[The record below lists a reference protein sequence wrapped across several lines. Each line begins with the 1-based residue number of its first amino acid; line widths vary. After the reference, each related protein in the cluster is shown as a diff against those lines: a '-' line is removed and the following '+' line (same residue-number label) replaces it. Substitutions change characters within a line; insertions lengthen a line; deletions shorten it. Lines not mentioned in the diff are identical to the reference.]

1 MHSYEI
7 EIKSLLGSKDK
18 ADELKRDIAK
28 ADTSSRLVAKNRQ
41 LNHYFVGGDFKKLY
55 ESVEKLL
62 PSNKVAELKRV
73 IDKGMD
79 FSVRT
84 RQLDDRI
91 FLVIKASVD
100 DTTSSNGISRIEFEE
115 EISGKTLDELD
126 KILLDAGFSYQ
137 AKWSREREE
146 YICKGTNVTIDKNA
160 GYGYVAEFERMIND
174 SSMADE
180 AQKEIRSL
188 MDELGVI
195 ELEQDRLERMFAHYN
210 DNWRDYYGT
219 DKIFVIE

>member
-126 KILLDAGFSYQ
+126 KILMDAGFSYQ